1 MVSQVKTSPA
11 TAKAKPSRRVKKLSA
26 AASQP
31 EKHKTARQAHA
42 EKTASPTPVVVEA
55 GSRSQSSLRHLEQGT
70 GPLVHEIG
78 QIVHAVHAAVPEP
91 GSIVI
96 VYREKRSRSSLSASP
111 FDLVP
116 LLEELLPI

>member
-1 MVSQVKTSPA
+1 MVSQGKTSPA
-11 TAKAKPSRRVKKLSA
+11 TAKAKPRRSGNIHAA

-31 EKHKTARQAHA
+31 KNHQPVNNKS
-42 EKTASPTPVVVEA
+42 ASLSPVVVDA
-55 GSRSQSSLRHLEQGT
+55 GSTSKSSLRHLEQGT